1 MASHQTERMHLNNS
15 FFYRYRVEIFLFLA
29 ALFIRFPFFF
39 RDYIDKDESTFILM
53 GQSIADG
60 HLPYAHLWD
69 LKPPL
74 LFYFFAF
81 IEKIFPHS
89 FFAIRFFGTIV
100 IFLSAILL
108 MRIVKELKLK
118 NGFLI
123 ALCYVMLSSEF
134 GSLQGVMSEHFAVLF
149 LLLGIYLFLKRK
161 SNSSIFIRG
170 VIFGCAILCKLNYA
184 YAIVA
189 LMAFYF
195 LYNWKKDRMRSLIYL
210 ALSIAGIILPIVLI
224 GIPFVLSGKTN
235 LFINSVFLAPL
246 EYSKAT
252 NYTWLEKLKMTWW
265 IIALTALVAYL
276 AIKFSKEQNKFIS
289 YALIALLVGT
299 VYTFFSSG
307 IINGHYLVQVYPF
320 LLILL
325 LGVIAP
331 KAIHVKLS
339 LAAITVFLLSFE
351 SILEYG
357 RVIKTIGD
365 RENYRPTFEVVNELK
380 ELKLDKDKIFFANY
394 HIGYWLLNQYPL
406 TKSTTHPSNLS
417 RPFLFKYFN
426 DSNKTSL
433 EELKFLMEDVTP
445 EVVVS
450 ASNELD
456 CFPGNSPENKYFT
469 KTLEK
474 DFKKV
479 YEDANTHVFIWER
492 ANANKKN

>member
-1 MASHQTERMHLNNS
+1 
-15 FFYRYRVEIFLFLA
+15 
-29 ALFIRFPFFF
+29 
-39 RDYIDKDESTFILM
+39 M

-81 IEKIFPHS
+81 IEKIFPNS
-89 FFAIRFFGTIV
+89 FFAIRFFGTII

-108 MRIVKELKLK
+108 MKIVKELKLK

-123 ALCYVMLSSEF
+123 ALCYVLLSSEF

-149 LLLGIYLFLKRK
+149 LILGIYLFIKRE
-161 SNSSIFIRG
+161 SNNNVFICG
-170 VIFGCAILCKLNYA
+170 IVFGCAILCKLNYA
-184 YAIVA
+184 YAIAA

-195 LYNWKKDRMRSLIYL
+195 FYNLKKDRKHSLIYL
-210 ALSIAGIILPIVLI
+210 ALSIAGIVVPIVLI
-224 GIPFVLSGKTN
+224 GIPFAISGKTN
-235 LFINSVFLAPL
+235 LFVNSVFLAPL

-276 AIKFSKEQNKFIS
+276 SIKFSKEENKFIS
-289 YALIALLVGT
+289 YAFILILVGT

-325 LGVIAP
+325 LGVIVP
-331 KAIHVKLS
+331 KAIQIKLS
-339 LAAITVFLLSFE
+339 LAAVAVLLLSFE

-357 RVIKTIGD
+357 RVIKTIGN
-365 RENYRPTFEVVNELK
+365 RENYRPTFEVVSELK
-380 ELKLDKDKIFFANY
+380 KLKLDDDKIFFANY

-417 RPFLFKYFN
+417 RPFLFKYFS

-433 EELKFLMEDVTP
+433 EELKYLMEDVKP

-456 CFPGNSPENKYFT
+456 CFPGNSPENTYFRER
-469 KTLEK
+469 LEE
-474 DFKKV
+474 DFKRV
-479 YEDANTHVFIWER
+479 YEDNNTHVFIWER
-492 ANANKKN
+492 ANATKEN